1 MPDTTTS
8 AAPALQL
15 DGVSLDYRLGRQRVR
30 ALDDVSFSI
39 GQGEIVALVGESGS
53 GKTTIAG
60 AVTGLLPR
68 TATIASGRI
77 LVDGT
82 DVTRL
87 TESRWSRIRGRK
99 VGLIPQDPGAS
110 LTPVLTIGDQVA
122 EIFAIRGERLG
133 RAERRA
139 KAIELL
145 EVAEVSRAADRL
157 TQYPHELSGGLKQRI
172 LIAIAFGLNPALL
185 VADEPTSA
193 LDVTVQKQILRVFDR
208 LAREHGS
215 SVLFVT
221 HDLALATDHA
231 SRALVLQRGRLVDDA
246 QVSEIVDDARVGYT
260 RELIAHARATQSA
273 LPPADAADETDAGA
287 GTAPGTGTAP
297 PALEVRGLTRS
308 FAGRRGADATLA
320 VDDVSFAVP
329 AGRTVALVGESGSGK
344 STTARMILRLV
355 DPTSGEVRVGGRDVT
370 AVQGR
375 DRLTLWRT
383 VQLVYQN
390 PDSALDPRW
399 TVGRIVA
406 EPLAAM
412 GLYPA
417 GERRARVQELLD
429 AVALPEGTI
438 DKRPGELSGGQRQ
451 RVAIARSL
459 APNSSVV
466 VLDEALSALDVITQE
481 RVLQLIE
488 RLQRQFGVSYL
499 FISHDLS
506 TVRRLAHHVV
516 VLRAGRVVEQ
526 GSAREI
532 FTAPRTDYVRE
543 LLDAI
548 PGHRLLAGTGSPTR
562 TAPNAQT
569 APTAPTAPNAQTAPT
584 AQTVPTEGASPR

>member
-1 MPDTTTS
+1 MPDTTTTV
-8 AAPALQL
+8 ADTTATIAPALRL
-15 DGVSLDYRLGRQRVR
+15 DGVSLDYRLGRKRVR

-68 TATIASGRI
+68 SAAITAGSIT
-77 LVDGT
+77 VDGT

-87 TESRWSRIRGRK
+87 SESRWSRIRGRK

-139 KAIELL
+139 RAIELL

-246 QVSEIVDDARVGYT
+246 QVAEIVDTARVGYT

-273 LPPADAADETDAGA
+273 LPPEDPAPVAAAT
-287 GTAPGTGTAP
+287 GTTTGTGAAI
-297 PALEVRGLTRS
+297 PALEVRALTKS
-308 FAGRRGADATLA
+308 FAGRRGANATLA
-320 VDDVSFAVP
+320 VDDVSFTLP
-329 AGRTVALVGESGSGK
+329 AGRTLALVGESGSGK

-355 DPTSGEVRVGGRDVT
+355 DPTAGAIRVDGRDVT
-370 AVQGR
+370 AVSGR
-375 DRLTLWRT
+375 DRLALWRT

-417 GERRARVQELLD
+417 TERRARVQELLD

-451 RVAIARSL
+451 RVAIARSF

-488 RLQRQFGVSYL
+488 SLQRQFGVSYL

-532 FTAPRTDYVRE
+532 FEAPRTDYVRE

-548 PGHRLLAGTGSPTR
+548 PGRRLIAG
-562 TAPNAQT
+562 AAQT
-569 APTAPTAPNAQTAPT
+569 AT
-584 AQTVPTEGASPR
+584 TEGAPRR

>member
-1 MPDTTTS
+1 MPDSTTTDS
-8 AAPALQL
+8 TSTAAALRL

-68 TATIASGRI
+68 SAVIASGSI
-77 LVDGT
+77 IVDGT

-87 TESRWSRIRGRK
+87 SESRWSKIRGRK

-139 KAIELL
+139 RAIELL

-246 QVSEIVDDARVGYT
+246 QVSEIVHTARVGYT

-273 LPPADAADETDAGA
+273 LPPEDPAAADPAAADTRGDDA
-287 GTAPGTGTAP
+287 PV
-297 PALEVRGLTRS
+297 LEVRALTKS

-320 VDDVSFAVP
+320 VDDVSFTLP
-329 AGRTVALVGESGSGK
+329 AGRTLALVGESGSGK

-355 DPTSGEVRVGGRDVT
+355 DSTSGEIRLNGRDVT
-370 AVQGR
+370 AVSGR
-375 DRLTLWRT
+375 DRLALWRT

-399 TVGRIVA
+399 TVGRIVG

-412 GLYPA
+412 GLYP
-417 GERRARVQELLD
+417 GNERRARVQELLD

-532 FTAPRTDYVRE
+532 FSAPRTDYVRE

-548 PGHRLLAGTGSPTR
+548 PGHRLLAGAAQTATGALP
-562 TAPNAQT
+562 APSETT
-569 APTAPTAPNAQTAPT
+569 APTAPTALTAT
-584 AQTVPTEGASPR
+584 TEGASSR

>member
-1 MPDTTTS
+1 MPDTTTTV
-8 AAPALQL
+8 ADTTATIAPALRL
-15 DGVSLDYRLGRQRVR
+15 DGVSLDYRLGRKRVR

-68 TATIASGRI
+68 SAAITAGSIT
-77 LVDGT
+77 VDGT

-87 TESRWSRIRGRK
+87 SESRWSRIRGRT

-139 KAIELL
+139 RAIELL

-246 QVSEIVDDARVGYT
+246 QVAEIVDTARVGYT

-273 LPPADAADETDAGA
+273 LPPEDPAPAADAT
-287 GTAPGTGTAP
+287 GTGAAV
-297 PALEVRGLTRS
+297 PALEVRALTKS
-308 FAGRRGADATLA
+308 FAGRRGANATLA
-320 VDDVSFAVP
+320 VDDVSFTLP
-329 AGRTVALVGESGSGK
+329 AGRTLALVGESGSGK

-355 DPTSGEVRVGGRDVT
+355 DPTSGEIRLDGRDVT
-370 AVQGR
+370 AVSGR
-375 DRLTLWRT
+375 DRLALWRR

-412 GLYPA
+412 GLYPVT
-417 GERRARVQELLD
+417 ERRARVQELLD

-488 RLQRQFGVSYL
+488 SLQRQFGVSYL

-532 FTAPRTDYVRE
+532 FEAPRTDYVRE

-548 PGHRLLAGTGSPTR
+548 PGHRLIAG
-562 TAPNAQT
+562 AAQT
-569 APTAPTAPNAQTAPT
+569 AT
-584 AQTVPTEGASPR
+584 TEGASRR

>member
-1 MPDTTTS
+1 MP
-8 AAPALQL
+8 PALRL
-15 DGVSLDYRLGRQRVR
+15 DGVSLDYRLARRRVR
-30 ALDDVSFSI
+30 ALDDVSFSV
-39 GQGEIVALVGESGS
+39 GNGEIVALVGESGS

-68 TATIASGRI
+68 NASIASGRI
-77 LVDGT
+77 AVDGT
-82 DVTRL
+82 DVTAL
-87 TESRWSRIRGRK
+87 SESRWSRIRGRK

-139 KAIELL
+139 RSIELL
-145 EVAEVSRAADRL
+145 EVAEVTRAADRL

-221 HDLALATDHA
+221 HDLALAADHA

-246 QVSEIVDDARVGYT
+246 DVSTIVDSAEVEYT
-260 RELIAHARATQSA
+260 RELIDHARATQSA
-273 LPPADAADETDAGA
+273 PPPEEVPT
-287 GTAPGTGTAP
+287 TEEPV
-297 PALEVRGLTRS
+297 LEVAALSKVFR
-308 FAGRRGADATLA
+308 GRRGADPIRA
-320 VDDVSFAVP
+320 VEDVSFSLP
-329 AGRTVALVGESGSGK
+329 PGRTLALVGESGSGK
-344 STTARMILRLV
+344 STTARMILRLL
-355 DPTSGEVRVGGRDVT
+355 DPSSGAVRVDGRDVT
-370 AVQGR
+370 AVTGR
-375 DRLTLWRT
+375 DRLALWRA

-399 TVGRIVA
+399 TVERIVA

-412 GLYPA
+412 GILPRRQ
-417 GERRARVQELLD
+417 RRARVQELLD

-488 RLQRQFGVSYL
+488 RLQRDYGVSYL

-516 VLRAGRVVEQ
+516 VLRGGRVVEQ
-526 GSAREI
+526 GSARDI
-532 FTAPRTDYVRE
+532 FSEPKTEYVRE

-548 PGHRLLAGTGSPTR
+548 PGRRLLAGADR
-562 TAPNAQT
+562 TAT
-569 APTAPTAPNAQTAPT
+569 
-584 AQTVPTEGASPR
+584 TEGAPSR